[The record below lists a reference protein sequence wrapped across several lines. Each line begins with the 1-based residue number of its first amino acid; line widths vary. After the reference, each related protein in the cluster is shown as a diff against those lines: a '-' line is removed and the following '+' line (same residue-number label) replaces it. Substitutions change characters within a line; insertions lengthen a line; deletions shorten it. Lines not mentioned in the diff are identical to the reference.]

1 MIGPT
6 LEVSMREALTQ
17 QMRLALDNAQRA
29 ARRLNQDFVGTEH
42 LLLGVL
48 ECEAGEAV
56 WTLRANEVPVAEL
69 RRRLLQGLPAGDQAP
84 VVTGNLPLSPRAT
97 RIINAAQVLA
107 QRLREPQV
115 STRLAL
121 LAFLEEPGSSVRQ
134 AFLDSGADLDELM
147 RVLAEKPCEA
157 EA

>member
-1 MIGPT
+1 
-6 LEVSMREALTQ
+6 MREALTG
-17 QMRLALDNAQRA
+17 QMRLALENAQNA
-29 ARRLNQDFVGTEH
+29 ARQLNQDFVGTEH

-48 ECEAGEAV
+48 DCEAGEAV
-56 WTLRANEVPVAEL
+56 WTLRAHEIPVAEL
-69 RRRLLQGLPAGDQAP
+69 RRRLLQRLPTGAEAP

-97 RIINAAQVLA
+97 RIVNAAQVLA
-107 QRLREPQV
+107 QRLHEPLV

-121 LAFLEEPGSSVRQ
+121 LAFLEEPESGVRQ

-147 RVLAEKPCEA
+147 RVLSEKPCEA